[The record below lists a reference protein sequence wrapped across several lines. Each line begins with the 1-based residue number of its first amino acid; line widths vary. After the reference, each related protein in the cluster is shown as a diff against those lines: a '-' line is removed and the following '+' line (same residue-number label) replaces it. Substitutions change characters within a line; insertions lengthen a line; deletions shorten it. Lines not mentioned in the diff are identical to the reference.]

1 VDFLKQKTAQTTKT
15 ISICGLFAAL
25 SVVVMLLA
33 HIGVLTYAVP
43 ALAGALLV
51 IIYLEFGIKNA
62 FTVFITVSVLSF
74 LICEKEAALCY
85 ILFFGYYP
93 LIKAYIERIKSKTL
107 QWVVKVL
114 LFSISFALIL
124 LLATFVLSIPFDTM
138 GLGIYYIV
146 GLFLGLEVMF
156 VLYDI
161 ALTKTIT
168 LYLLVY
174 REKFRKMMKLKNTGE
189 K

>member
-1 VDFLKQKTAQTTKT
+1 MKSKTVETTKVL
-15 ISICGLFAAL
+15 SICGLFAAL
-25 SVVVMLLA
+25 STVVMLLA

-51 IIYLEFGIKNA
+51 IIYLELGFKNA
-62 FTVFITVSVLSF
+62 FTVYITVSVLSF
-74 LICEKEAALCY
+74 LLCEKEAWLCY
-85 ILFFGYYP
+85 VLFFGYYP
-93 LIKAYIERIKSKTL
+93 VIKAYIEKINN
-107 QWVVKVL
+107 KVFEWIAKIS
-114 LFSISFALIL
+114 LFSSAFAIIL
-124 LLATFVLSIPFDTM
+124 LLATFVLGIPLDTM
-138 GLGIYYIV
+138 GFGVYYIV

-189 K
+189 NQ

>member
-1 VDFLKQKTAQTTKT
+1 MKQKTAQTTEI
-15 ISICGLFAAL
+15 ISVCGLFAAL

-51 IIYLEFGIKNA
+51 IIYLEFSIKNA

-74 LICEKEAALCY
+74 LICEKEASLCY

-93 LIKAYIERIKSKTL
+93 LIKAYIERIKSKIA

-124 LLATFVLSIPFDTM
+124 VLATVLLGIPLDTM
-138 GLGIYYIV
+138 GLGIYYII
-146 GLFLGLEVMF
+146 GLAVALEIMF

-161 ALTKTIT
+161 ALTKVIT
-168 LYLLVY
+168 LYLVAY
-174 REKFRKMMKLKNTGE
+174 REKFRRMMKLKNSGE
-189 K
+189 DK

>member
-1 VDFLKQKTAQTTKT
+1 MKQKSVKSSVVV
-15 ISICGLFAAL
+15 SICGLFAAL

-51 IIYLEFGIKNA
+51 IIYLELGVKNA
-62 FTVFITVSVLSF
+62 FTVYLAVSVLSF

-93 LIKAYIERIKSKTL
+93 VLKAFIEKISKKSL
-107 QWVVKVL
+107 QWVLKVL
-114 LFSISFALIL
+114 LFTVS
-124 LLATFVLSIPFDTM
+124 FVLVFILGVYVFGIPIDNM
-138 GLGIYYIV
+138 GYGIWYIV
-146 GLFLGLEVMF
+146 GLFAGLEVMF

-161 ALTKTIT
+161 ALTRVIT
-168 LYLLVY
+168 LYLVAY
-174 REKFRKMMKLKNTGE
+174 REKFRKLMRLNKK
-189 K
+189 